1 MTKLNAARERTDA
14 KLRYAG
20 VHLREL
26 KIIRHGGSDFDKAHQ
41 ESFLF
46 HLFGVRDAL
55 LQEMNFFHSCGLP
68 IEKVSRWKL
77 EQALKTSSTAS
88 PALNALVQLED
99 DPQSWL
105 SCLSNMRHHSIH
117 RKNVGRVYYLGRDD
131 VFLKDPR
138 NNQEIPQ
145 DFVLLFD
152 DWFSEMEKLVK
163 QLRGMM

>member
-1 MTKLNAARERTDA
+1 MTKLNAAIERTDA

-20 VHLREL
+20 VHLKEL
-26 KIIRHGGSDFDKAHQ
+26 QVIRRGGSDFDKAHQ

-68 IEKVSRWKL
+68 IEKVSRWNL
-77 EQALKTSSTAS
+77 EQALKASGKSS
-88 PALNALVQLED
+88 PALDALVQLED

-105 SCLSNMRHHSIH
+105 SCLSDMRHHSTH
-117 RKNVGRVYYLGRDD
+117 RKNVGRVYYLGRDET
-131 VFLKDPR
+131 FLKDTR

-145 DFVLLFD
+145 DFVLLFH
-152 DWFSEMEKLVK
+152 DWYSAMEKLMAH
-163 QLRGMM
+163 LRTLM